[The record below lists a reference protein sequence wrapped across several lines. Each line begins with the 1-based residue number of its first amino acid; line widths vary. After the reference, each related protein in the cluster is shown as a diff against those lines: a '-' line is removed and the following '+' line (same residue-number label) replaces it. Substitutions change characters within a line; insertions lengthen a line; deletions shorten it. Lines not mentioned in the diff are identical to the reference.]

1 MKLVR
6 NCIFIIMAVFYCVNG
21 WSQNYGIENADSL
34 YRAFQIKSEYIYSF
48 EFNKNKV
55 KDSLIVK
62 VNLFDS
68 MGRLIK
74 RFNFDDKIKDLIK
87 STEIYVY
94 NSECNKLQKII
105 TKDNILGFS
114 KTKEYT
120 YSKNCTLLETVTYS
134 ADKDSKGKFGKYEYD
149 EHNHLKKVYE
159 KTGISGS
166 YFIKTQMQY
175 QNELLEKTTEYDE
188 NGSSNYY
195 TQYFYDKTGRLK
207 RQYYYVNGLNGI
219 LTDFKYDDYGR
230 CKERQVVFNIHG
242 SNFIEQWQLDMT
254 INTPV
259 IEYYLY
265 YPEGLCFERKFAVN
279 YETTLIR
286 AYYSTDY
293 PEDLK

>member
-1 MKLVR
+1 MQLIR
-6 NCIFIIMAVFYCVNG
+6 SCIFIITAIFYCVNG

-34 YRAFQIKSEYIYSF
+34 YRAFQIKSEYIYSY
-48 EFNKNKV
+48 EFNKNKI

-74 RFNFDDKIKDLIK
+74 RFNFDDKIKDLVK
-87 STEIYVY
+87 STDIYVY

-105 TKDNILGFS
+105 TNDNILGFS

-120 YSKNCTLLETVTYS
+120 YSENCNLIETVTYS
-134 ADKDSKGKFGKYEYD
+134 ADKNSKGKFDKYEYA
-149 EHNHLKKVYE
+149 ENNNLKKVYE
-159 KTGISGS
+159 KTGISGL
-166 YFIKTQMQY
+166 YFIKTEMQY
-175 QNELLEKTTEYDE
+175 QNGLLEKTTDYDE
-188 NGSSNYY
+188 SGSSNYY

-207 RQYYYVNGLNGI
+207 RQYYYANGLNGI
-219 LTDFKYDDYGR
+219 LTDFKYDNYGR
-230 CKERQVVFNIHG
+230 CKERHVVYNIHG

-265 YPEGLCFERKFAVN
+265 YPEGLCFERKFALN
-279 YETTLIR
+279 YQPILIR